1 MTLCLEGRCSI
12 QLSYGQA
19 ICLVQYSEKH
29 GRGEEIRTPDILLP
43 KQARYQT
50 ALHPEEKRMIHDSEE
65 KCQIVTEKKFWKI
78 KRAIL
83 WMGNRKKGALRLK

>member
-12 QLSYGQA
+12 RLSYGQA

-65 KCQIVTEKKFWKI
+65 KCQIVTEKKVLENQTGDFVDGKQ
-78 KRAIL
+78 
-83 WMGNRKKGALRLK
+83 KKKVRFA